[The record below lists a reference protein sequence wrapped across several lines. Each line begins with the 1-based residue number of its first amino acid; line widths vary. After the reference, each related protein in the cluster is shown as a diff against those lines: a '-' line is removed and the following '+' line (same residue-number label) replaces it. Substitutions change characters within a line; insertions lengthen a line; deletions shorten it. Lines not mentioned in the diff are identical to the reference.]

1 MDERISVAQVLEL
14 GVSITWQQAV
24 AVTLDAWHAALNAHV
39 REQPVQ
45 LDAESCLLTVK
56 GHVLLPRPAAV
67 HRPDGAMQ
75 LLRAM
80 LDGVDAPAE
89 LVEVAFGTATDTLSD
104 DLAQFSRPNRRVEIA
119 DVATR
124 GLAARA
130 ALAIHAPVAPTTPAW
145 VAPPLASAALPPD
158 GAFAALRQEAA
169 ARTPNVPAKASATQ
183 ARRPMRWWVPV
194 LVGTTATIAIVAA
207 WQWWPGAPAVPAGA
221 AAIAETPLE
230 ESPPDPA
237 WFAAGQRTADIH
249 LTRRPAAT
257 TLATSSA
264 AVAELSAEVNTGGPT
279 VVERSSAPTPGAT
292 SSSPARGGPDG
303 VMDGDVDVAETPIY
317 SWTSEGVSPPT
328 MVLPRMPAAAFP
340 EPGDDLNDR
349 PYLEVL
355 VNEQGSVDAVRLRG
369 NLRSSDVVRH
379 GMMMAPAKAWQFAP
393 ATRNGQPVRYVVR
406 VLVNQ

>member
-1 MDERISVAQVLEL
+1 
-14 GVSITWQQAV
+14 
-24 AVTLDAWHAALNAHV
+24 
-39 REQPVQ
+39 
-45 LDAESCLLTVK
+45 
-56 GHVLLPRPAAV
+56 
-67 HRPDGAMQ
+67 
-75 LLRAM
+75 
-80 LDGVDAPAE
+80 
-89 LVEVAFGTATDTLSD
+89 
-104 DLAQFSRPNRRVEIA
+104 
-119 DVATR
+119 
-124 GLAARA
+124 
-130 ALAIHAPVAPTTPAW
+130 
-145 VAPPLASAALPPD
+145 
-158 GAFAALRQEAA
+158 
-169 ARTPNVPAKASATQ
+169 
-183 ARRPMRWWVPV
+183 MRWRVPV

-207 WQWWPGAPAVPAGA
+207 WQWWPGAPAARAVDA
-221 AAIAETPLE
+221 AVAETPLE

-237 WFAAGQRTADIH
+237 WFAAGQRTDDIP
-249 LTRRPAAT
+249 LTRRPAATAAT
-257 TLATSSA
+257 TLATSSG

>member
-39 REQPVQ
+39 REQPAQ

-56 GHVLLPRPAAV
+56 GDVLLPRPAAV
-67 HRPDGAMQ
+67 HRPDGAVQ

-80 LDGVDAPAE
+80 LDGVEAPAE

-124 GLAARA
+124 GLAARS
-130 ALAIHAPVAPTTPAW
+130 ALGVPPPVAPTVPASI
-145 VAPPLASAALPPD
+145 APPLPSAAPPPD

-169 ARTPNVPAKASATQ
+169 ARTPHMPSKASAPQ
-183 ARRPMRWWVPV
+183 ARPPMRWRVPV
-194 LVGTTATIAIVAA
+194 LVGTIAAIAIVAA
-207 WQWWPGAPAVPAGA
+207 WQWWSGAPAAPAVDA
-221 AAIAETPLE
+221 AVAETPLE

-237 WFAAGQRTADIH
+237 WFAAGQRTDDIP
-249 LTRRPAAT
+249 LTRRPMT
-257 TLATSSA
+257 RATSSG
-264 AVAELSAEVNTGGPT
+264 AVAERSAEVNTGGPT
-279 VVERSSAPTPGAT
+279 LGERSSAPTPDAT
-292 SSSPARGGPDG
+292 SSPAKGGPDG
-303 VMDGDVDVAETPIY
+303 VMDDVDVAETPIY

-379 GMMMAPAKAWQFAP
+379 GMMMAPAKAWQFTP

-406 VLVNQ
+406 VLVSQ